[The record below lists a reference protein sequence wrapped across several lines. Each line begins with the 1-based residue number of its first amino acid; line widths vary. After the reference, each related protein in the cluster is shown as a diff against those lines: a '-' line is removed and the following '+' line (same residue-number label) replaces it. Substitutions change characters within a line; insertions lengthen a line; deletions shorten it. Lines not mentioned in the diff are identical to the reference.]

1 MNFKKQTLVI
11 LLVIC
16 IFPLNGFALENS
28 LLWKVSGNGLAKPS
42 YIFGTHH
49 LIPLSFLE
57 TVNGLN
63 DAFEQTEQTVG
74 ELEMNNIMEMQMRVI
89 MQHATMPRGVT
100 YQSLLSE
107 DDYALLESTLQSVV
121 GVGLRQ
127 FSVMKPALLSQTIT
141 LTLYQRYYPETASG
155 ENIDTYFQQEAL
167 KRSRPVMAL
176 ETIEDQI
183 NALFHSRSIERQ
195 AESLMCMIKHP
206 EMLKEMIDNL
216 HELYFAHNINALYEL
231 WKEDANSPCVST
243 EEERNALNKDR
254 NLRWLDKLPAI
265 MSEKSSFIAVGALHL
280 PGADGLIEGL
290 RRLGYTVEAVK

>member
-1 MNFKKQTLVI
+1 MNFKKQTFII

-16 IFPLNGFALENS
+16 VLTLQSFALENS
-28 LLWKVSGNGLAKPS
+28 LLWKVSGNGLTKPS

-49 LIPLSFLE
+49 LIPLSFLD

-74 ELEMNNIMEMQMRVI
+74 EVDMSNMLEMQMQM
-89 MQHATMPRGVT
+89 MQHAMMPEGVT

-107 DDYALLESTLQSVV
+107 DDFMLLDSTLTSLTGTGLAQMGQLKPTLLGLSISV
-121 GVGLRQ
+121 L
-127 FSVMKPALLSQTIT
+127 
-141 LTLYQRYYPETASG
+141 LYQRYYPETASG
-155 ENIDTYFQQEAL
+155 ENLDIHFQQEAV
-167 KRSRPVMAL
+167 KRSRPAIGL
-176 ETIEDQI
+176 ESIENQI
-183 NALFHSRSIERQ
+183 HVLFEISSIERQ

-280 PGADGLIEGL
+280 PGEDGLIEGL